1 VYADGTRCANCGVA
15 LAGLFC
21 HACGQRHEPEV
32 LTIGHFVADATES
45 LTHADSRLWR
55 TLAALLLRPGFLTR
69 EFFAGR
75 RARYLPPVRLY
86 LVISVLCFV
95 VAAAL
100 PGGGATQFKVGDPAT
115 ASGTAAR
122 PAASGV
128 PASPTAPDPCA
139 GLRYEGPGEG
149 WLKPRLTDS
158 CRKLQRDGGAALS
171 EAFNHNLPRALFLL
185 LPLIAAVMS
194 LMYWRPRRFY
204 VEHLLFLV
212 HNHAGVFLVSTLLL
226 LLGQVVSGSG
236 LLALAAVAYFAW
248 YFHRAMRVFYGQG
261 RGRTVAK
268 LLALAAVYAT
278 IGGAVLLLTLGYSL
292 VTL

>member
-1 VYADGTRCANCGVA
+1 MYADGTRCANCGVA

-32 LTIGHFVADATES
+32 LTLGHFVAEATES

-100 PGGGATQFKVGDPAT
+100 PGGGDPLFTLGDATTAGDSSTTPARAGTT
-115 ASGTAAR
+115 AT
-122 PAASGV
+122 
-128 PASPTAPDPCA
+128 PTTTDPCA
-139 GLRYEGPGEG
+139 SLQYEGPGDA
-149 WLKPRLTDS
+149 WLQPRLADS

-171 EAFNHNLPRALFLL
+171 DAFNHNLPRALFLL
-185 LPLIAAVMS
+185 LPLIAAIMS

-212 HNHAGVFLVSTLLL
+212 HNHAGVILVSTLLL
-226 LLGQVVSGSG
+226 LFGQVVSGSG
-236 LLALAAVAYFAW
+236 LLALAAVAYFSW

-261 RGRTVAK
+261 RGRTFAK
-268 LLALAAVYAT
+268 LLVLVAVYAT